1 MSVKEEENKR
11 TTVTLEKLGARDA
24 SKYLTMRKRGTDRR
38 GRQNTFSS
46 PNKPLLKYAHTLFF
60 QIFSDQ
66 VSLQE
71 KLNIVFFL
79 IVFRFDP
86 KSPESVLIAQ
96 KIDALFESG
105 MCLFCLIS
113 IILTNHNYCSK

>member
-1 MSVKEEENKR
+1 MSVKEDGSKR
-11 TTVTLEKLGARDA
+11 TTVTLEKLDARDA
-24 SKYLTMRKRGTDRR
+24 SKYLLMRKRGTDRR

-46 PNKPLLKYAHTLFF
+46 PNKPLLKYAHIQFS
-60 QIFSDQ
+60 QAFSDQ

-105 MCLFCLIS
+105 KWLFRSTLKS
-113 IILTNHNYCSK
+113 VFS